1 MVFGSRESQS
11 AETDMY
17 RIEEAD
23 YLTLKSLTFTIN
35 GADPRQAQI
44 KLIGVYGKKTAV
56 VEFEGQE
63 KQLFEEW
70 QSEVLLDMRVAQLEQ
85 AVGEGISAQTVGS
98 AEATKLMQDL
108 SVIHESIVATADQM
122 LTLMQA
128 AGRIAIRPTISRV
141 TEK

>member
-1 MVFGSRESQS
+1 MVFGSREAQS
-11 AETDMY
+11 AETTLY

-44 KLIGVYGKKTAV
+44 KLVGVYGKKTAV

-63 KQLFEEW
+63 KQLFDEW
-70 QSEVLLDMRVAQLEQ
+70 QSEVLLDMRVAQIEQ
-85 AVGEGISAQTVGS
+85 VIAEGITAQSVGFT
-98 AEATKLMQDL
+98 EGTELMQSL
-108 SVIHESIVATADQM
+108 SVIHETIVATANQM
-122 LTLMQA
+122 LTLMQN
-128 AGRIAIRPTISRV
+128 AGRITVRPTVARV

>member
-1 MVFGSRESQS
+1 MVFGSREAQS
-11 AETDMY
+11 AETNLY

-44 KLIGVYGKKTAV
+44 KLVGVYGKKTAV

-63 KQLFEEW
+63 KQLFDEW
-70 QSEVLLDMRVAQLEQ
+70 QSEVLLDMRVTQIEQ
-85 AVGEGISAQTVGS
+85 VIAEGITAQSVGFT
-98 AEATKLMQDL
+98 EGTELMQSL
-108 SVIHESIVATADQM
+108 SVIHETIVATANQM
-122 LTLMQA
+122 LTLMQN
-128 AGRIAIRPTISRV
+128 AGRITVRPTVARV